1 MPDTIV
7 LDRPLNWQ
15 EIAAVAKGAALS
27 LSDNT
32 WQRIAAARAVV
43 DALVEKRVRG
53 YGINTGVGALCDVI
67 VDIPQQRA
75 LSRNILFSHACGVG
89 EPLGREET

>member
-7 LDRPLNWQ
+7 LDRPLRWQ

-27 LSDNT
+27 LSEGT
-32 WQRIAAARAVV
+32 WARIASARAVV
-43 DALVEKRVRG
+43 DALVEKRIRG

-67 VDIPQQRA
+67 VDIP
-75 LSRNILFSHACGVG
+75 
-89 EPLGREET
+89 